1 MAQAP
6 ASVDKNSRLQHINE
20 MAFYLSFQI
29 NIFLIQLILLFFQDS
44 PERKGNSEK
53 DSRDLTSMVFFF
65 IVNKLVGS

>member
-44 PERKGNSEK
+44 PEKRQLRERQQGFNFYGFLFYS
-53 DSRDLTSMVFFF
+53 
-65 IVNKLVGS
+65 